1 MAAIIDWALVRSLPV
16 FSGMDDAA
24 FEQLM
29 GLAKPR
35 AVPKG
40 SAVFKQGEEARLFY
54 LLVQGRLKVMQVTAD
69 GQQLIVRVVN
79 PGDFSASPWRW
90 GARTIPVRRLRWWIA
105 ALLPGRWK

>member
-29 GLAKPR
+29 GLAMQR

-40 SAVFKQGEEARLFY
+40 SAFSNRAKR
-54 LLVQGRLKVMQVTAD
+54 
-69 GQQLIVRVVN
+69 
-79 PGDFSASPWRW
+79 PGFSIFWCR
-90 GARTIPVRRLRWWIA
+90 G
-105 ALLPGRWK
+105 G